1 MALPKAM
8 VIEGCPQGSVQLAA
22 SSSWDIT
29 GGFFFQANTSGT
41 ADLALAT
48 NSVLTGFVEMQADP
62 NDSNLSGNI
71 LTVPSTT
78 SDKYS
83 FNYHAGPSLVVRMP
97 VASGITVAATYSGIL
112 CDLNVSTYKQTV
124 DPTATSKTVVQV
136 MPVSEEDIALNMVR
150 VKINPAKFG
159 R

>member
-8 VIEGCPQGSVQLAA
+8 VIEGCADGSIQLAA

-29 GGFFFQANTSGT
+29 GGFFFAANTSGT
-41 ADLALAT
+41 ADQAEAT
-48 NSVLTGFVEMQADP
+48 DTVLTGFVEMQADP
-62 NDSNLSGNI
+62 NDANLSGNI
-71 LTVPSTT
+71 LTVPSST
-78 SDKYS
+78 SDKYR
-83 FNYHAGPSLVVRMP
+83 FNYHSSPDLVVRMP

-112 CDLNVSTYKQTV
+112 CDLNVTSYKQTV
-124 DPTATSKTVVQV
+124 DPTATSTAVVQV